1 MTQVRSVM
9 GYYPRLF
16 RAVAGKRETWLGR
29 GRLELTSR
37 QNLDARRFARR
48 GDTLETIAKLIGWS
62 GNVETL
68 RRRLKEISVTPGGYS
83 HGLRG
88 RR

>member
-16 RAVAGKRETWLGR
+16 RAMAGKRETWLGR
-29 GRLELTSR
+29 TRLELTSQ
-37 QNLDARRFARR
+37 QNLDVRRFARR
-48 GDTLETIAKLIGWS
+48 GDTLETIAKLIGWRGS
-62 GNVETL
+62 IATL
-68 RRRLKEISVTPGGYS
+68 RTRLKEINVTPGGYS
-83 HGLRG
+83 HALRG